1 MPRNFVLDEKAPAFS
16 LTPIHNQ
23 TMIRWHSRFN
33 EEATIKLM
41 NRYFPDNSEITIAG
55 DKSVTRMVNHLAETL
70 EGRPCVI
77 HLRFVPSLIKDSPVT
92 FSVMKRGDTETI
104 SPVHLT
110 GNNSSFLC
118 DETAGSVLNVQSSRS
133 LLAYASL
140 CTYAHIVQKKRI
152 IMPDTIPVITIAG
165 MVQLMLLHGQ
175 GIELE

>member
-23 TMIRWHSRFN
+23 TLIRWHPRFN
-33 EEATIKLM
+33 EEAAIKLM
-41 NRYFPDNSEITIAG
+41 NRYFPDHVEVTVSG
-55 DKSVTRMVNHLAETL
+55 DKSVTRMVNHLAEIL

-77 HLRFVPSLIKDSPVT
+77 HFRFVPSLIKDSQVT
-92 FSVMKRGDTETI
+92 FNTMKRGDSETLP
-104 SPVHLT
+104 PVNLIGNDSSHLCNEST
-110 GNNSSFLC
+110 GN
-118 DETAGSVLNVQSSRS
+118 VLNAQSKRS

-152 IMPDTIPVITIAG
+152 IMPDTIPVVTIAG

-175 GIELE
+175 GIELN